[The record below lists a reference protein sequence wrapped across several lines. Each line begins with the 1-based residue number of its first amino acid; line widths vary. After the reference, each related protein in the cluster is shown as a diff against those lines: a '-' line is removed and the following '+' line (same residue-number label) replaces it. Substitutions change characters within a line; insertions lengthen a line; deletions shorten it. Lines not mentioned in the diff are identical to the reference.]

1 MFFSLN
7 LSSGGNQKTK
17 KAMGAG
23 NIKKKKKVEQE
34 VCNDLLQEIG
44 VNDRELY
51 FKLLVQWT
59 F

>member
-1 MFFSLN
+1 
-7 LSSGGNQKTK
+7 
-17 KAMGAG
+17 MGAR

-51 FKLLVQWT
+51 FKLFVQWT

>member
-51 FKLLVQWT
+51 FKLFVQWT